1 MDKMMKQKSL
11 LKKQIMFFSV
21 IIEHILTANLL
32 FLATF
37 SL

>member
-11 LKKQIMFFSV
+11 LKQIMFFSV